1 MAGSLRAAGGR
12 TRQTRGMASVARTRV
27 WHDGQLTAKDFP
39 LADVSDYLAEPGAVV
54 WADLVRPDAQTL
66 DQLGEE
72 LSLDQLAI
80 EDATT
85 LHERPKAVRYQ
96 SHLFVTAFAVGSVE
110 ADSIAVSRVSA
121 FVLPQ
126 GLVTVR
132 LDDEFDMDAVVQRWE
147 DNSDLIAA
155 GPLALLHGLLDQIVD
170 EYFTAVGAMDD
181 RIDALEDLL
190 FDDRSKV
197 SHNLQRETFAIRKAL
212 VHLRKVTLPMRE
224 VVTTIL
230 RRVVERDEHSML
242 VPYYEDLYDHTL
254 RAAEWTDS
262 LRDLLTSV
270 FETSLSLSDTRMNT
284 IMKKLTA
291 WAAIIAVPT
300 AITGW
305 YGQNV
310 PYPGFGREWGVIFSF
325 SSIMLIALA
334 LYATF
339 KRKDWL

>member
-1 MAGSLRAAGGR
+1 
-12 TRQTRGMASVARTRV
+12 MASVARTRV

-39 LADVSDYLAEPGAVV
+39 LADVSDHLADPGAVV
-54 WADLVRPDAQTL
+54 WADLVRPDAETL
-66 DQLGEE
+66 DQLAQE
-72 LSLDQLAI
+72 LSLDRHAI
-80 EDATT
+80 EDAMTQ
-85 LHERPKAVRYQ
+85 HERPKAVRYE
-96 SHLFVTAFAVGSVE
+96 SHLFVTAFAIGSVQG
-110 ADSIAVSRVSA
+110 DSIAVSRVSA
-121 FVLPQ
+121 FVLPR

-132 LDDEFDMDAVVQRWE
+132 LDDGFDMDAVVQEWD

-170 EYFTAVGAMDD
+170 VYFDAVVAMDD
-181 RIDALEDLL
+181 RIDKLEDLL
-190 FDDRSKV
+190 FDDRPTV
-197 SHNLQRETFAIRKAL
+197 SHNLQRQTFAIRKAL
-212 VHLRKVTLPMRE
+212 VDLRKVTLPMRE

-230 RRVVERDEHSML
+230 RRVVDPDKHSVLM
-242 VPYYEDLYDHTL
+242 PYYEDLYDHTL

-310 PYPGFGREWGVIFSF
+310 PYPGFGREWGVIFSL
-325 SSIMLIALA
+325 STILLIALS
-334 LYATF
+334 LYGIF
-339 KRKDWL
+339 KTKDWL

>member
-1 MAGSLRAAGGR
+1 
-12 TRQTRGMASVARTRV
+12 MASVARTRV

-39 LADVSDYLAEPGAVV
+39 LGDVSDHLAEEGAVV
-54 WADLVRPDAQTL
+54 WADLVRPDAETL
-66 DQLGEE
+66 DQLCGE
-72 LSLDQLAI
+72 LSLDKHAI

-85 LHERPKAVRYQ
+85 LHERPKAVRYE
-96 SHLFVTAFAVGSVE
+96 SHLFVTAFAIGSVQGN
-110 ADSIAVSRVSA
+110 SIAVSRVSA
-121 FVLPQ
+121 FLLPR

-132 LDDEFDMDAVVQRWE
+132 LDDEFDMDAVVQQWD

-170 EYFTAVGAMDD
+170 EYFEAVVAMDD
-181 RIDALEDLL
+181 RIDKLEDLL
-190 FDDRSKV
+190 FDDRSTV
-197 SHNLQRETFAIRKAL
+197 SHNLQRQTFAIRKAL

-230 RRVVERDEHSML
+230 RRVVDPDRHSVL

-262 LRDLLTSV
+262 LRDLLNSV

-310 PYPGFGREWGVIFSF
+310 PYPGFGREWGVIFSL
-325 SSIMLIALA
+325 SAILLIALS
-334 LYATF
+334 LYGIF
-339 KRKDWL
+339 KTKDWL

>member
-1 MAGSLRAAGGR
+1 M
-12 TRQTRGMASVARTRV
+12 
-27 WHDGQLTAKDFP
+27 
-39 LADVSDYLAEPGAVV
+39 
-54 WADLVRPDAQTL
+54 WADLVRPDAETL
-66 DQLGEE
+66 DQLAEE
-72 LSLDQLAI
+72 LSLDKHAI

-85 LHERPKAVRYQ
+85 LHERPKAVRYE
-96 SHLFVTAFAVGSVE
+96 SHLFVTAFAIGSVQG
-110 ADSIAVSRVSA
+110 DSIAVSRVSA
-121 FVLPQ
+121 FLLPR

-132 LDDEFDMDAVVQRWE
+132 LDDKFDMDAVVQQWD

-155 GPLALLHGLLDQIVD
+155 GPLALLHALLDQIVD
-170 EYFTAVGAMDD
+170 EYFEAVTAMDD
-181 RIDALEDLL
+181 RIDKLEDLL
-190 FDDRSKV
+190 FDDRPTV
-197 SHNLQRETFAIRKAL
+197 SHNLQRQTFAIRKAL
-212 VHLRKVTLPMRE
+212 VGLRKVTLPMRE

-230 RRVVERDEHSML
+230 RRVVDPDQDSVL

-310 PYPGFGREWGVIFSF
+310 PYPGFGREWGVVFSL
-325 SSIMLIALA
+325 STILLIAFA
-334 LYATF
+334 LYVLF
-339 KRKDWL
+339 KSKDWL

>member
-1 MAGSLRAAGGR
+1 
-12 TRQTRGMASVARTRV
+12 MASVARTRV

-39 LADVSDYLAEPGAVV
+39 LSDVSDHLADPGAVV

-66 DQLGEE
+66 DQLAEE
-72 LSLDQLAI
+72 LSLDRHAI
-80 EDATT
+80 EDAMTQ
-85 LHERPKAVRYQ
+85 HERPKAVRYE
-96 SHLFVTAFAVGSVE
+96 SHLFVTAFAIGSVQG
-110 ADSIAVSRVSA
+110 DSIAVSRVSA
-121 FVLPQ
+121 FVLPR

-132 LDDEFDMDAVVQRWE
+132 LDDGFDMDAVVQEWD

-170 EYFTAVGAMDD
+170 AYFDAVVAMDD
-181 RIDALEDLL
+181 RIDKLEDLL
-190 FDDRSKV
+190 FDDRPTV
-197 SHNLQRETFAIRKAL
+197 SHDLQRQTFAIRKAL
-212 VHLRKVTLPMRE
+212 VDLRKVTLPMRE

-230 RRVVERDEHSML
+230 RRVVDPDEHSVLM
-242 VPYYEDLYDHTL
+242 PYYEDLYDHTL

-310 PYPGFGREWGVIFSF
+310 PYPGFGREWGVIFSL
-325 SSIMLIALA
+325 SAILLIALS
-334 LYATF
+334 LYGIF
-339 KRKDWL
+339 KTKDWL